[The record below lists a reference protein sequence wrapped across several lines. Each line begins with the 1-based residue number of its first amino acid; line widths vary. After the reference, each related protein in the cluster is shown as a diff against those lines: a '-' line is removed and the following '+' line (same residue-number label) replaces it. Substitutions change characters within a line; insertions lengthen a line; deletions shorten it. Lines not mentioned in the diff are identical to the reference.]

1 MGQKSM
7 HHDKPLKNLNRK
19 NSLCSKSCSID
30 ESQKVN
36 LEGVHRD
43 SSKSK
48 SQSVQNT
55 THPNNPIYKVT
66 MAKTIYLM
74 SVRLKDPPML
84 LEWNLMWFISI
95 STNPC
100 REVLIQSI
108 VGSPRLVLNLKPS
121 WSLSQSQG
129 YLKKMGKYAPV
140 WDLMSKSW
148 GKQQTMIIHLCTA
161 T

>member
-1 MGQKSM
+1 M

-36 LEGVHRD
+36 LEGVHHD

-66 MAKTIYLM
+66 MAKT
-74 SVRLKDPPML
+74 
-84 LEWNLMWFISI
+84 NLSHEHLAKR
-95 STNPC
+95 ST
-100 REVLIQSI
+100 QA
-108 VGSPRLVLNLKPS
+108 PRVKPD
-121 WSLSQSQG
+121 
-129 YLKKMGKYAPV
+129 A
-140 WDLMSKSW
+140 
-148 GKQQTMIIHLCTA
+148 IHLYLNKSM
-161 T
+161 